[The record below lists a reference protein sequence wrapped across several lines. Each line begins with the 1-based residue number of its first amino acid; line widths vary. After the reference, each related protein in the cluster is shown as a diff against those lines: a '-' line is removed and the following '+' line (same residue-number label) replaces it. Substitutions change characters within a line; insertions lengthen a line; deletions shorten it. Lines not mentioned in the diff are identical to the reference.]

1 VQGEPEAEGCR
12 VEGLEGLVQEGCP
25 RLRCTECREKGGQ
38 GGGLPGCVL
47 CGRCLCCCLL
57 FSCCLSREREV
68 FVCCLTAVVGF
79 VRAGLPAEEKS
90 GCRVCLGGPPRRCA
104 RFASEKSGS
113 VWRHMTYS
121 VCCDILYD
129 VVDILFSVMTYYF

>member
-1 VQGEPEAEGCR
+1 MQGEPEAEGCR

-79 VRAGLPAEEKS
+79 VRAGLLQKRRAGAGFVWAGVPPKTLDGQRRTYGRGKQRAMHRNDAEEEPE
-90 GCRVCLGGPPRRCA
+90 GG
-104 RFASEKSGS
+104 
-113 VWRHMTYS
+113 
-121 VCCDILYD
+121 
-129 VVDILFSVMTYYF
+129 